1 MTGRPARQRGGLERP
16 AAALTRLACG
26 LAYAPSIRVWAQDD
40 FGSRHRMTPP
50 RGARPAQPPSADE
63 APLAAY
69 RAKRDPARTP
79 EPIPAPTEPAA
90 PRGRPT
96 DGERADGGPAD
107 SAPVFVIQEHHAR
120 ALHWD
125 FRLEHD
131 GVLVSWAL
139 PKGVPEDPAANHLA
153 VRTEDH
159 PLEYGSFEGDIPRG
173 EYGGGR
179 VSIWDHGEYELEKW
193 TDTEVKVVLHG
204 SKARGRYVL
213 FATRGKNW
221 MIHRMDPAREGFQ
234 PLPER
239 IQPMLATTGP
249 LPASDAGWAYELK
262 WDGVRAI
269 VYVDGGRVRALTRN
283 DKDLTA
289 SFPELRA
296 VGEMLGARPAILDG
310 ELVALGPDGRSSF
323 GLLQQ
328 RLHLSGSGEVTRR
341 ARKVP
346 VRYVVF
352 DVLHLD
358 GRSLLDLPYDDRRQ
372 RLESLGLSGES
383 VTTGD
388 SVRDVAGADVLA
400 AAKRSGLEGIIAKRR
415 DSRYRA
421 GRRGSEWLKVKNFST
436 QEVVI
441 GGWTEGNGERS
452 GSLGALLMGIPAAD
466 GLSYVGKVGTGFGAQ
481 ARRDL
486 LQALAPLA
494 RKTSPFSAPLSPA
507 ETAQA
512 HFVRPVIVGEVQ
524 FGEWTADG
532 HLRHPS
538 WRGLRPDKD
547 PAEVAREP

>member
-1 MTGRPARQRGGLERP
+1 
-16 AAALTRLACG
+16 
-26 LAYAPSIRVWAQDD
+26 
-40 FGSRHRMTPP
+40 MTPP
-50 RGARPAQPPSADE
+50 RRARPAKPSAADD

-79 EPIPAPTEPAA
+79 EPIPAPAEPGV
-90 PRGRPT
+90 PPS
-96 DGERADGGPAD
+96 GPAPTG
-107 SAPVFVIQEHHAR
+107 PVFVIQEHHAR

-139 PKGVPEDPAANHLA
+139 PKGVPQDPAANHLA
-153 VRTEDH
+153 VHTEDH

-179 VSIWDHGEYELEKW
+179 VSIWDRGEYELEKW
-193 TDTEVKVVLHG
+193 TGTEVKVVLHG

-239 IQPMLATTGP
+239 IQPMLATTGQ
-249 LPASDAGWAYELK
+249 LPARDAGWAYELK

-296 VGEMLGARPAILDG
+296 AGEILGARPAVLDG

-323 GLLQQ
+323 GLLQH
-328 RLHLSGSGEVTRR
+328 RLHLSGGPEVARR
-341 ARKVP
+341 ARQVP

-358 GRSLLDLPYDDRRQ
+358 GGSLLDLPYDDRRR

-388 SVRDVAGADVLA
+388 SIRDVAGADVLA
-400 AAKRSGLEGIIAKRR
+400 AARRSGLEGIIAKRR
-415 DSRYRA
+415 DSVYRP
-421 GRRGSEWLKVKNFST
+421 GRRTGDWLKVKNFRS

-441 GGWTEGNGERS
+441 GGWTEGSGERS
-452 GSLGALLMGIPAAD
+452 GSLGALLMGIPDAD
-466 GLSYVGKVGTGFGAQ
+466 GLSYAGKVGTGFGAQ
-481 ARRDL
+481 ERRDL

-512 HFVRPVIVGEVQ
+512 HFVRPVMVGEVR
-524 FGEWTADG
+524 FGERTADG

-538 WRGLRPDKD
+538 WRGLRPDKN
-547 PAEVAREP
+547 PAEVGSES